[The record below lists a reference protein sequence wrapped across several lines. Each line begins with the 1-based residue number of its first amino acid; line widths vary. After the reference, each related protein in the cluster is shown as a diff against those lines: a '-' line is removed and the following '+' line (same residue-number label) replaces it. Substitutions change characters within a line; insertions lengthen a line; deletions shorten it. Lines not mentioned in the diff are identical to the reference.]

1 MIPARGGSKGIK
13 KKNLRLLNNK
23 PLVTHAI
30 EFAKRLNFVDT
41 VVVNSDNTRII
52 NISKKRKVDYI
63 KRSKKLSGDKVSDY
77 DLLLNTLNFYK
88 KKKISFDYLIYLQP
102 TSPFRKLKDLN
113 TASKKISKLN
123 LDAIWSVNK
132 VSRKYHPLKLFKKIN
147 NLLFL
152 YSKKGK
158 KIVARQQLNN
168 LYQRNGIFY
177 IFKIKSLLNNKS
189 LYFNKGI
196 LPYEIKYK
204 YVNIDNLEDLTIC
217 KKLFKTWS
225 I

>member
-30 EFAKRLNFVDT
+30 EFAKRLNFVDK
-41 VVVNSDNTRII
+41 VVVSSDDIRII
-52 NISKKRKVDYI
+52 NISKKKKVDYI

-88 KKKISFDYLIYLQP
+88 KNQIFFDYLIYLQP

-132 VSRKYHPLKLFKKIN
+132 VSRKYHPLKLFKKNN

-177 IFKIKSLLNNKS
+177 IFKIKSLLNNRS

>member
-1 MIPARGGSKGIK
+1 M
-13 KKNLRLLNNK
+13 
-23 PLVTHAI
+23 
-30 EFAKRLNFVDT
+30 
-41 VVVNSDNTRII
+41 VNSDNTRII

>member
-1 MIPARGGSKGIK
+1 M
-13 KKNLRLLNNK
+13 
-23 PLVTHAI
+23 
-30 EFAKRLNFVDT
+30 
-41 VVVNSDNTRII
+41 
-52 NISKKRKVDYI
+52 
-63 KRSKKLSGDKVSDY
+63 
-77 DLLLNTLNFYK
+77 
-88 KKKISFDYLIYLQP
+88 
-102 TSPFRKLKDLN
+102 
-113 TASKKISKLN
+113 
-123 LDAIWSVNK
+123 
-132 VSRKYHPLKLFKKIN
+132 SRKYHPLKLFKKIN